1 MKKILLKGGL
11 IVLPTGKFVGDVLI
25 ENGKIVKIDTSVSL
39 PLNEKVEEIN
49 LDGMILF
56 AGAIDDQVHFR
67 EPGMLNKADI
77 YTESHAAL
85 AGGIT
90 SFMEMPNTVPNTLT
104 QELLEA
110 KYWRASQVSPANYS
124 FYMGTSNDNY
134 DQIMLTDLTK
144 VCGLKIF
151 MGSSTGNMLVDD
163 KQLLEKIFA
172 NFPGLIATHCEDEE
186 TINENLAEAMR
197 IYGNVLKNIPI
208 AMHPKIRSNG
218 ACYKSSSFAVELA
231 KKHST
236 RLHVLHISTSEE
248 TNLFD
253 KNIPLE
259 KKRITAEACL
269 HHMFFTDRDYQK
281 LGTKIKWNPAI
292 KSVFDRNAVLA
303 AVRSGEIDVVATDH
317 APHTLDEKG
326 NGYASPS
333 GAPLV
338 QHSLPLMYKLHR
350 MGAFSLE
357 EITQKMS
364 YNPAICFGI
373 EDRGEIKEG
382 NYADLV
388 IFDPERPLIVEK
400 QNLLYKCG
408 WSPLEGYLF
417 NGIVHTTIVNG
428 NIAYSYAKGKHEFP
442 TDAKGMR
449 LTFKH

>member
-56 AGAIDDQVHFR
+56 AGAIDDLVHFR

-134 DQIMLTDLTK
+134 DQIMLTDLTI

-218 ACYKSSSFAVELA
+218 ACYKSSSFAVE
-231 KKHST
+231 
-236 RLHVLHISTSEE
+236 RLVAI
-248 TNLFD
+248 
-253 KNIPLE
+253 
-259 KKRITAEACL
+259 
-269 HHMFFTDRDYQK
+269 
-281 LGTKIKWNPAI
+281 LG
-292 KSVFDRNAVLA
+292 
-303 AVRSGEIDVVATDH
+303 
-317 APHTLDEKG
+317 
-326 NGYASPS
+326 
-333 GAPLV
+333 
-338 QHSLPLMYKLHR
+338 
-350 MGAFSLE
+350 
-357 EITQKMS
+357 
-364 YNPAICFGI
+364 
-373 EDRGEIKEG
+373 
-382 NYADLV
+382 
-388 IFDPERPLIVEK
+388 
-400 QNLLYKCG
+400 
-408 WSPLEGYLF
+408 
-417 NGIVHTTIVNG
+417 
-428 NIAYSYAKGKHEFP
+428 
-442 TDAKGMR
+442 
-449 LTFKH
+449 